1 MELNLQKQTVSIN
14 EVIYDGVAEQPLECD
29 VLLPDYCPD
38 IQKILRCE
46 VMPLLLSS
54 TVNGDKLSVDGMAVA
69 HLYYLGE
76 DGCIRHAEYKIPY
89 TKMIELRAAPQNPSV
104 NVTQNVDYFN
114 CRAVSQRRL
123 DMRGAVSISARV
135 TGQTEEQV
143 VCGAQGLGMQLCR
156 TAVENTRVF
165 PQAARQL
172 VVREDVELG
181 YGKPSVG
188 GVIRYAATAE
198 VTDYKVIAG
207 KLITKGEAAVKI
219 IYQCEEDPK
228 RLEVMEYA
236 LPVSQII
243 DIEGVD
249 EDCLCSTWYDVCG
262 IDVTPKNNSDGE
274 SRMFGLEITLNACA
288 VAHRKMQLE
297 TCCDCY
303 STQFEC
309 KQNQKQVPFV
319 QLIDVVAENCMYKES
334 LDLPQNVKSIVD
346 LWCVPS
352 GMNVKIEEDCAVVTG
367 KLDICMFVY
376 EENDEIAY
384 YDQLREFSH
393 KIPVKTAFDT
403 MVFHPVVKAE
413 SATFSMS
420 GHDKMEVRCNI
431 KIKGGMYNQYRK
443 KVICDITVD
452 ETHQKPRQENI
463 LYLYYADEQ
472 EPVWEIAK
480 RYNTSV
486 EAIRAGN
493 ELEGDT
499 LGGRRMLLIPMK

>member
-1 MELNLQKQTVSIN
+1 
-14 EVIYDGVAEQPLECD
+14 
-29 VLLPDYCPD
+29 
-38 IQKILRCE
+38 
-46 VMPLLLSS
+46 
-54 TVNGDKLSVDGMAVA
+54 
-69 HLYYLGE
+69 
-76 DGCIRHAEYKIPY
+76 
-89 TKMIELRAAPQNPSV
+89 
-104 NVTQNVDYFN
+104 
-114 CRAVSQRRL
+114 
-123 DMRGAVSISARV
+123 
-135 TGQTEEQV
+135 
-143 VCGAQGLGMQLCR
+143 MQLCR

-303 STQFEC
+303 SCLLYT
-309 KQNQKQVPFV
+309 
-319 QLIDVVAENCMYKES
+319 S
-334 LDLPQNVKSIVD
+334 R
-346 LWCVPS
+346 CV
-352 GMNVKIEEDCAVVTG
+352 
-367 KLDICMFVY
+367 
-376 EENDEIAY
+376 
-384 YDQLREFSH
+384 
-393 KIPVKTAFDT
+393 
-403 MVFHPVVKAE
+403 
-413 SATFSMS
+413 
-420 GHDKMEVRCNI
+420 
-431 KIKGGMYNQYRK
+431 
-443 KVICDITVD
+443 
-452 ETHQKPRQENI
+452 
-463 LYLYYADEQ
+463 
-472 EPVWEIAK
+472 
-480 RYNTSV
+480 
-486 EAIRAGN
+486 
-493 ELEGDT
+493 
-499 LGGRRMLLIPMK
+499 